1 MKLHNLTNYTKPI
14 LVISLILVSAI
25 AIGTIIPTIYADHGE
40 DGVTKTLN
48 ASNEVSFRDISNLS
62 DGDIVLSSDTTTSSE
77 LTFTVTDPDANLNSA
92 GIEVILSSVTST
104 TSVDNETEFSL
115 TETSADSGTFVD

>member
-25 AIGTIIPTIYADHGE
+25 SIGTIIPTIYADHGT

-48 ASNEVSFRDISNLS
+48 ASNEVSFRDISDTSS
-62 DGDIVLSSDTTTSSE
+62 DGDIV
-77 LTFTVTDPDANLNSA
+77 VSA
-92 GIEVILSSVTST
+92 
-104 TSVDNETEFSL
+104 ETN
-115 TETSADSGTFVD
+115 AQSG